1 LLNFLKEL
9 THKRT
14 STFTNSNAPRWNFCD
29 LTGFLQNV
37 LELMLYS
44 YAFMV
49 SGLFIPVLGALF
61 WKKSHPIAAF
71 EYALWRT
78 TTILLIITENK
89 LPLG

>member
-1 LLNFLKEL
+1 MAASGIVTDIIANFLKEL

-29 LTGFLQNV
+29 LSFPNAKR

-44 YAFMV
+44 YALYGFW
-49 SGLFIPVLGALF
+49 IIHPVLGALF

-71 EYALWRT
+71 GVCAGGQPQFY
-78 TTILLIITENK
+78 
-89 LPLG
+89 

>member
-1 LLNFLKEL
+1 LLNFKKEL

-14 STFTNSNAPRWNFCD
+14 STFTNSNALVEFCD
-29 LTGFLQNV
+29 LISFPNAKR

-61 WKKSHPIAAF
+61 WKKSHPIAALF
-71 EYALWRT
+71 EYAC
-78 TTILLIITENK
+78 
-89 LPLG
+89 

>member
-1 LLNFLKEL
+1 M
-9 THKRT
+9 
-14 STFTNSNAPRWNFCD
+14 
-29 LTGFLQNV
+29 QNV

-71 EYALWRT
+71 GVC
-78 TTILLIITENK
+78 LLEEQ
-89 LPLG
+89 PQFY